1 MRASRALAALLIVAL
16 SWAMNGCAMYS
27 ETRDKQARDAAE
39 SWSKVDLKA
48 QVEVPRKNLQALL
61 TEQLSL
67 EEEIWNTRAQGLARG
82 MAYSWTVKRFGNEL
96 TTQIAR
102 VYGSAS
108 DANEYAE
115 RAAEQKRLIDLI
127 AANSLVITAASFA
140 PPSCGNLLE
149 PDQKAKVNARVGA
162 IDANKRALI
171 SPIISTLEKD
181 CGLLKK
187 FKEEPSTGELTAATT
202 QLKTEKDALD
212 AEVSKTAAVRDE
224 YTKALN
230 SYEEEA
236 EVLTKTPSNPS
247 LDKLDA
253 ALSKLKAVAE
263 KFAGKDDV
271 FTKKFVAEEQL
282 KSLDRFLSTYS
293 DVLAGKGTS
302 KDPSQVAIALAVF
315 PDLIRKADVA
325 LQSSKKPMLTHLVI
339 QKNLEQ
345 AKLDAAER
353 DIVVRRKLI
362 ELWKAQVEA
371 LQEQLGAY
379 LQAHSGLSTPA
390 IAALEE
396 KSLREALSPSNNEDE
411 FENKQKLWKS
421 AALYLDAENRLR
433 AEVAKNRYRILA
445 LQYEKTLTYAEANIN
460 QWRALIEPTV
470 ELMGAYGESGL
481 RSSEITAFL
490 NSLTLLWIGAG
501 VN

>member
-1 MRASRALAALLIVAL
+1 MRAFRILPVLVIVA
-16 SWAMNGCAMYS
+16 SSAMSGCAMYS
-27 ETRDKQARDAAE
+27 ETRDKQGKAAAD

-61 TEQLSL
+61 LEQLSL

-96 TTQIAR
+96 TTQISR

-108 DANEYAE
+108 NAKEYAAE
-115 RAAEQKRLIDLI
+115 ADEQKRLNDLI
-127 AANSLVITAASFA
+127 AANSLILTAASFA

-149 PDQKAKVNARVGA
+149 PDQKAKVDARVGA
-162 IDANKRALI
+162 IDATKRVFI

-181 CGLLKK
+181 CGALKK
-187 FKEEPSTGELTAATT
+187 FKEKPSTGELAAATKH
-202 QLKTEKDALD
+202 LKNEKDALD
-212 AEVSKTAAVRDE
+212 AEQSKTTAIRVE

-230 SYEEEA
+230 SYEEAA
-236 EVLTKTPSNPS
+236 EELTKAPSNPS

-253 ALSKLKAVAE
+253 ALGKLKAVAE
-263 KFAGKDDV
+263 QFADKDDV
-271 FTKKFVAEEQL
+271 FTRKFVAEEQL

-293 DVLAGKGTS
+293 DVLAGKGTT

-315 PDLIRKADVA
+315 PDLIRKAEVA

-345 AKLDAAER
+345 AKLDAADR
-353 DIVVRRKLI
+353 DIAVRRKLI

-371 LQEQLGAY
+371 LQGQLDAY
-379 LQAHSGLSTPA
+379 LQAHSGMSTPA
-390 IAALEE
+390 IAALGE

-411 FENKQKLWKS
+411 FKNKQKLWKS

-460 QWRALIEPTV
+460 QWKALIEPTV
-470 ELMGAYGESGL
+470 ELMGSYGESGL
-481 RSSEITAFL
+481 RSSDITAFL